1 MTGPDRRSPEGE
13 GRDLSGLLAEW
24 PYEPG
29 RVNARRVGEG
39 PDAPIQVRIELGI
52 LQLAASG
59 RPDGE
64 RPGGRE
70 SLLELFR
77 EACEAD
83 AARRLS
89 PDECAAL
96 RDEASQYHHRYVA
109 FLALGDFAG
118 VERDTTRNLAVFDL
132 CRDRAAEAGD
142 RAILERFR
150 GSVLVMR
157 TRGRATAAVRD
168 GNPRLAVAAIDRGL
182 DEIRAMLA
190 GRGEAERF
198 DQANEVQ
205 LLRGMREMLV
215 PKLPTSQRSELEERM
230 RAAIRAENYE
240 LAAILRDELRQL
252 P

>member
-1 MTGPDRRSPEGE
+1 MTPPDEPVPPG
-13 GRDLSGLLAEW
+13 GRDLGDLLAEW
-24 PYEPG
+24 PFEPG
-29 RVNARRVGEG
+29 RVNVRRLGAG
-39 PDAPIQVRIELGI
+39 PDAPIQVRVELGI
-52 LQLAASG
+52 LQLAARG

-64 RPGGRE
+64 RPGGRD
-70 SLLELFR
+70 SLLEVFR
-77 EACEAD
+77 EECAAEP
-83 AARRLS
+83 ARRLS

-118 VERDTTRNLAVFDL
+118 VERDTTRNLEVFDL
-132 CRDRAAEAGD
+132 CRDRAAEPAD
-142 RAILERFR
+142 RATLERFR

-157 TRGRATAAVRD
+157 TRGRATAAVRE

-182 DEIRAMLA
+182 DEIRAMLE
-190 GRGEAERF
+190 GRGEAARF

-215 PKLPTSQRSELEERM
+215 PKLPTSQRSELEERL

-240 LAAILRDELRQL
+240 LAAILRDELRQM